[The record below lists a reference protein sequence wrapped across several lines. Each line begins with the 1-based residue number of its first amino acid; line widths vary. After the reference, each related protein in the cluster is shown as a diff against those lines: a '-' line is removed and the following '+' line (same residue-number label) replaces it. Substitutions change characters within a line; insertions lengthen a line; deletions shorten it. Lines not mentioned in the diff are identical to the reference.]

1 MACSISQRVVAFT
14 WEAAGCDDRDR
25 GFQTL
30 ATVLFDDIKWSECH
44 LHAQV
49 CKLKNFSKEQGSL
62 LGPRKWIERS
72 GNWQRAF
79 CCTAL
84 HCTALYCTVLYCTIL
99 HCTARPCAC
108 CWHGHW
114 RIKIGCPIRPAT
126 WHFNDMLHKALCLR
140 VCVYAQTVIHSLQR
154 PKWCTSRTTNCYVFW
169 WMHVCDCF
177 FQFNS

>member
-84 HCTALYCTVLYCTIL
+84 HCTALYCTVLHCTAL
-99 HCTARPCAC
+99 HCTAL
-108 CWHGHW
+108 HW
-114 RIKIGCPIRPAT
+114 TALHCTVLHCTVLHCTELYCTALHCT
-126 WHFNDMLHKALCLR
+126 ELHCTVLNCTALHFKALHCTAL
-140 VCVYAQTVIHSLQR
+140 QEMSLGV
-154 PKWCTSRTTNCYVFW
+154 S
-169 WMHVCDCF
+169 
-177 FQFNS
+177 S